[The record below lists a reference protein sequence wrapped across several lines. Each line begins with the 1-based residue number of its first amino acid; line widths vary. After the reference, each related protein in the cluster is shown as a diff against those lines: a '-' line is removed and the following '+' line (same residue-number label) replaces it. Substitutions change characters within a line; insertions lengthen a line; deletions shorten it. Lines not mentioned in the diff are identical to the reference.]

1 MYNANR
7 PELSDLPSSA
17 KLMQST
23 AIAAVAALVIL
34 ITIIMPAEYGI
45 DPSGVGELTGLKR
58 MGEIK
63 VSLAREAE
71 EEAAAFVLPDNTAT
85 LAVPTPQAAVT
96 PPTSTTPAGTRR
108 DEMQVSLAPDQGT
121 EIKVIAAKGT
131 TIGYSWE
138 SSGGQVAFDV
148 HGDSKDL
155 NINYYSYSKGA
166 AQVEEGS
173 FVAEFDGNHGWYW
186 RNRTPETV
194 IITLKTSGTYTDI
207 KHLE

>member
-1 MYNANR
+1 MNMYNANR

-34 ITIIMPAEYGI
+34 ITVIMPAEYGI
-45 DPSGVGELTGLKR
+45 DPSGLGELTGLKR

-71 EEAAAFVLPDNTAT
+71 EEAVVLTDGTAT
-85 LAVPTPQAAVT
+85 LAVPTPQAAVN
-96 PPTSTTPAGTRR
+96 PPTGTRS

-121 EIKVIAAKGT
+121 EIKVITAKGA

-148 HGDSKDL
+148 HGDSKAL

-166 AQVEEGS
+166 AQSEEGS